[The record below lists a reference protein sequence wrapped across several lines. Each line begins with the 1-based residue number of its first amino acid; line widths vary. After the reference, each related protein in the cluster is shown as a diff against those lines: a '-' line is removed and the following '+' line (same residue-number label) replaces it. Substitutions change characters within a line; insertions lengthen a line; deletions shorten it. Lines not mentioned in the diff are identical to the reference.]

1 MKYMQQELSFLLDTH
16 NVTHKWFNLPD
27 SIALNIYD
35 QTVDACLFAFV
46 LDCMRGEFVSIH
58 RTSEFIQVKRYK

>member
-1 MKYMQQELSFLLDTH
+1 MKYTQQELSFLLDTH

-35 QTVDACLFAFV
+35 QTV
-46 LDCMRGEFVSIH
+46 
-58 RTSEFIQVKRYK
+58 